1 MKQIELEAAHR
12 EILGKKVRHLRRQ
25 DITPVHLFGR
35 NVESMAL
42 QCDTAVLQRVLVQ
55 AGKTGLISLKL
66 DTAEKPRNVLVREVQ
81 RDPPTGRLLHVDF
94 YQVKI
99 TEKIKVDVPIVLVGE
114 APALKL
120 KDNMLIQELDSLSIE
135 CFPDKIPASI
145 ELDIS
150 PLTEAE
156 QAIRVRDIT
165 LDEEVTISHDNPG
178 LIVVKISAARIE
190 KVEEEVVAEEVAEVP
205 EAAPPPEEE
214 SAKEKP

>member
-25 DITPVHLFGR
+25 DITPVHLFGHD
-35 NVESMAL
+35 VESMAL

-55 AGKTGLISLKL
+55 AGKTGLIDLKV
-66 DTAEKPRNVLVREVQ
+66 DKAKRPRNVLVREVQ

-156 QAIRVRDIT
+156 QAIRVKDIT

-178 LIVVKISAARIE
+178 LIVAKISAARIE
-190 KVEEEVVAEEVAEVP
+190 KVEEEVVEVA

-214 SAKEKP
+214 SAEEKP

>member
-66 DTAEKPRNVLVREVQ
+66 DTAKKPRNVLVREVQ

-94 YQVKI
+94 YQVKT

-156 QAIRVRDIT
+156 RAIRVKDIT
-165 LDEEVTISHDNPG
+165 LDKEITISHDDPG
-178 LIVVKISAARIE
+178 LIVAKISAARIE
-190 KVEEEVVAEEVAEVP
+190 KVEEEVVAEEVAEVA
-205 EAAPPPEEE
+205 EAAPPPEGKSTEE
-214 SAKEKP
+214 

>member
-66 DTAEKPRNVLVREVQ
+66 DTAKKPRNVLVREVQ

-156 QAIRVRDIT
+156 RAIRVRDIT
-165 LDEEVTISHDNPG
+165 LDEEVTISHDDPG
-178 LIVVKISAARIE
+178 LIVAKISAARIE
-190 KVEEEVVAEEVAEVP
+190 KVEEEVVAEVA
-205 EAAPPPEEE
+205 EAAPPPEGESTEE
-214 SAKEKP
+214 

>member
-66 DTAEKPRNVLVREVQ
+66 DTAKKPRNVLVREVQ

-145 ELDIS
+145 KLDIS
-150 PLTEAE
+150 SLTEAE

-165 LDEEVTISHDNPG
+165 LDEEVTISHDDPG
-178 LIVVKISAARIE
+178 LIVAKISAARIE
-190 KVEEEVVAEEVAEVP
+190 KVEEEVVAEVA
-205 EAAPPPEEE
+205 EAAPPPEGESTEE
-214 SAKEKP
+214 

>member
-25 DITPVHLFGR
+25 DITPVHLFGHD
-35 NVESMAL
+35 VESMAL

-55 AGKTGLISLKL
+55 AGKTGLIDLKV
-66 DTAEKPRNVLVREVQ
+66 DKAKRPRNVLVREVQ

-99 TEKIKVDVPIVLVGE
+99 TEKIKVEVPIVLVGE

-156 QAIRVRDIT
+156 QAIRVKDIT
-165 LDEEVTISHDNPG
+165 LDEEVTISHDDPG
-178 LIVVKISAARIE
+178 LIVAKISAARIE
-190 KVEEEVVAEEVAEVP
+190 KVEEEVVAEEVAEVA
-205 EAAPPPEEE
+205 EAAPPPEGESTEE
-214 SAKEKP
+214 

>member
-66 DTAEKPRNVLVREVQ
+66 DTAKKPRNVLVREVQ

-94 YQVKI
+94 YQVKT
-99 TEKIKVDVPIVLVGE
+99 TEKIKVEVPIVLVGE

-156 QAIRVRDIT
+156 RAIRVRDIT
-165 LDEEVTISHDNPG
+165 LDEEITISHDDPG
-178 LIVVKISAARIE
+178 LIVAKISAARIE
-190 KVEEEVVAEEVAEVP
+190 KVEEEVVAEEVAEVA

-214 SAKEKP
+214 STKE

>member
-42 QCDTAVLQRVLVQ
+42 QCHTAVLQRVLAQ
-55 AGKTGLISLKL
+55 AGKTGLIDLKV
-66 DTAEKPRNVLVREVQ
+66 DKAKKPRNVLVREIQ
-81 RDPPTGRLLHVDF
+81 RDPRTRGLLHVDF

-145 ELDIS
+145 ELDTS
-150 PLTEAE
+150 SLTEAE
-156 QAIRVRDIT
+156 QAIRVKDIT
-165 LDEEVTISHDNPG
+165 LDEGVTISHEDPG
-178 LIVVKISAARIE
+178 LIVAKISAARVE
-190 KVEEEVVAEEVAEVP
+190 KLEEEEVVAEVP

-214 SAKEKP
+214 STKEKA